1 MAHLLISALRWTAN
15 HLLSFVVI
23 LALLVGGKWCYSQL
37 QAANDERAAAAAILA
52 ARSEMGQALLNT
64 SKQLD
69 KQIQQIA
76 RNGHGG
82 GKVRQE
88 LDRLIE
94 QKSAERNAI
103 TSRSPF
109 DGIPTVGDFQR
120 LAVLDMEIAALK
132 KASEDARHLDLLF
145 SEITHGREQWAALYK
160 DYMALRSQWAKHE
173 LEIVSIRANNRI
185 TYRIPG
191 TSAYSQIDQLIDQ
204 QAELTRKA
212 DDLRKGIDTV
222 KLKVE
227 LSERMR
233 DTTEKTFGIGSSDI
247 EGALK
252 RSDEKLH
259 SEIKRRSNSFFWAA
273 SESFWPAIRDQIPIA
288 LAILL
293 TAILVPVGIKL
304 LFFFVIAPWAA
315 RQPPIQILPRGASA
329 NPANSLLAPE
339 YVQSG
344 KPSAVSLAIEIA
356 PDEEL
361 LVHPDYIQSSSANA
375 GKTTKWLLDWGF
387 PLTSLAAGLYA
398 LTRIAPQ
405 QKETV
410 VVSSTNDPLME
421 VAVIEIPAASA
432 LVVQP
437 RALVGV
443 VQTRASGV
451 RVTSHWRINQLH
463 SWLTLQFRYLAFHGP
478 ARLIIKGCRGV
489 RVEPAIGG
497 RLVNQAA
504 TLGFSASALY
514 SVHRCETFV
523 AYWRGIEELFNDQF
537 SGADSI
543 YLYEEMPDLHRKA
556 GITGRGLEGFTDS
569 VLKIFGI

>member
-1 MAHLLISALRWTAN
+1 LGHLFIIAFRWFSN

-23 LALLVGGKWCYSQL
+23 LVLLAGGKWCYSQFEV
-37 QAANDERAAAAAILA
+37 AKSERAAMTAVLA
-52 ARSEMGQALLNT
+52 ARPEIGQALLSA

-76 RNGHGG
+76 RGGHGG

-94 QKSAERNAI
+94 QKTAERNAI

-109 DGIPTVGDFQR
+109 DGIPTVSDFQR

-132 KASEDARHLDLLF
+132 KASDNAKQLELLF
-145 SEITHGREQWAALYK
+145 SGLAEGRAEWANHYQKHATI
-160 DYMALRSQWAKHE
+160 RSEWAKHE
-173 LEIVSIRANNRI
+173 LAIESIRANNQI
-185 TYRIPG
+185 ASRIPR
-191 TSAYSQIDQLIDQ
+191 TSSYSEIEQLIDLQ
-204 QAELTRKA
+204 IDLTKKA
-212 DDLRKGIDTV
+212 DDLKKAIEAV

-227 LSERMR
+227 VSERVLDAAAR
-233 DTTEKTFGIGSSDI
+233 TFGIGNSDI

-252 RSDEKLH
+252 RSDEKLE

-273 SESFWPAIRDQIPIA
+273 SESFWPAIHDQMPVA

-315 RQPPIQILPRGASA
+315 RQQPIQILPLAASA
-329 NPANSLLAPE
+329 NSSSSLLAPE

-387 PLTSLAAGLYA
+387 PFTSLAAGLYA
-398 LTRIAPQ
+398 LTRIAPRQ
-405 QKETV
+405 TETV

-421 VAVIEIPAASA
+421 VAVIEIPGTSA

-451 RVTSHWRINQLH
+451 KITSHWRINHLH

-478 ARLIIKGCRGV
+478 GRLIIKGCRGV

-504 TLGFSASALY
+504 TLGFSANALY

-543 YLYEEMPDLHRKA
+543 YLYEEMPDLHRKG
-556 GITGRGLEGFTDS
+556 GITGRGLQGLTDS
-569 VLKIFGI
+569 ALKVFGV